1 MISTVRSGVLLVF
14 LAALGGCSLCGNRI
28 LLRQASPMRAWTAV
42 VYERDCGATTPVY
55 TVVELLPRGK
65 DGPDENDPGGVV
77 ISFRNPQDVSVQ
89 WADDSHLRVVC
100 SSCRGVNLATE
111 RTKVN
116 SVAIEYVLVGQ

>member
-1 MISTVRSGVLLVF
+1 MH
-14 LAALGGCSLCGNRI
+14 
-28 LLRQASPMRAWTAV
+28 AWTAV
-42 VYERDCGATTPVY
+42 VYERECGATTPVY

-65 DGPDENDPGGVV
+65 DRPDEDDPSGVV
-77 ISFRNPQDVSVQ
+77 ITFRNPQDVSVE

-100 SSCRGVNLATE
+100 SSCRGVNLAAE